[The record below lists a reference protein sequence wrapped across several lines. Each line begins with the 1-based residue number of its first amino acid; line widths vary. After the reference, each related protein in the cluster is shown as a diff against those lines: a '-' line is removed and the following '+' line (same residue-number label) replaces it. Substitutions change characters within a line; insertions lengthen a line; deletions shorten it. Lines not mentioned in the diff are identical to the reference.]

1 MSLVAAGLLLG
12 GAFGVAARLGRFC
25 LLRGLRQILEH
36 DPEAPALRAF
46 ALALAAAIATTQGLA
61 WAGVIDVSRAVLLRT
76 EFAAGGTLIGG
87 ILFGLGM
94 SLARSCGARA
104 LVLLAGGN
112 LRALVVLAG
121 LGLAAQASLTGV
133 LVPLRQLL
141 QRLGTVQ
148 LGSAALPEFLADP
161 LAALGLAADH
171 AALAA
176 AGLPVA
182 ALLVFAL
189 GRGLPRRAP
198 AEAAMA
204 IVIGLLVTLGWW
216 ITHHLEVDAFD
227 PAPPSSLSFIG
238 PVAEALLYLQVAVGR
253 PFGLGPAIV
262 VGTLAGAG
270 LAALATRSFVLE
282 GFDSPRQLLRHL
294 AGGLLMG
301 FGGVLAVG
309 CSIGQGLSGLSTL
322 AFASLPACA
331 GIIVGA
337 CAGLVGHRLF
347 VEGKQ
352 P

>member
-1 MSLVAAGLLLG
+1 MSLVGAGLLLG

-61 WAGVIDVSRAVLLRT
+61 WAGFIDVSRAVLLRT

-148 LGSAALPEFLADP
+148 LGSAALPES

-182 ALLVFAL
+182 LLLVFAL

-198 AEAAMA
+198 TEAAMA
-204 IVIGLLVTLGWW
+204 LVIGLLVTLGWW
-216 ITHHLEVDAFD
+216 VTNHVEVDAFD

-262 VGTLAGAG
+262 LGTLAGAA